1 MPDPN
6 AQLKMPQVTFH
17 THPGGDDLDGDTT
30 LTVLLKDAGNFVV
43 AEFEGITG
51 GFSDGSI
58 RTQRLDLTNA
68 TGYRGRLIDPQPGT
82 VTIEI
87 EPHGGVWGSHDTW
100 DFFPDVVLG
109 FQGSD
114 AQEETITFS
123 RAPDYLRLV
132 TTTGPARWPSSRVSR
147 LLTLYPESESASWT
161 VSPRSRR
168 RSAWQRSCIGR
179 GSSGRPLTATSAASL
194 LPRPHLVGVHRWTA
208 EPPHFPT
215 GPRTDGESVW

>member
-1 MPDPN
+1 
-6 AQLKMPQVTFH
+6 VTFH

-132 TTTGPARWPSSRVSR
+132 NNDGTGPLALKQGLPPAYPVSR
-147 LLTLYPESESASWT
+147 ERERILDRLAK
-161 VSPRSRR
+161 
-168 RSAWQRSCIGR
+168 
-179 GSSGRPLTATSAASL
+179 
-194 LPRPHLVGVHRWTA
+194 
-208 EPPHFPT
+208 EPPPERLAT
-215 GPRTDGESVW
+215 